1 MKIVYLN
8 PVGVLGGA
16 ERVLLSILGEVR
28 RHRPEAELVLV
39 AGTDGPLL
47 ERAHGL
53 GVEPVLLPM
62 NQSVTELGDS
72 EWYRGV
78 GLRLDWLRRAGGM
91 LPSAWE
97 YASRLRHL
105 LGRLAPDLIHSNG
118 LKMHL
123 YAGLTRPAGV
133 PVVWHLHDFYGL
145 RFLAPLLLRSARR
158 GIRGAI
164 AVSKAVAR
172 DARYI
177 LPGLPIEVIY
187 NTVDTDI
194 FCPRLGDGAE
204 LDCLAGLPPLSPGAI
219 RVGLIATYAHWKGHD
234 VFLAAAARLAHA
246 SAAIG
251 TRFYIIGGPIYVTRA
266 QFTEARLRSRAAEF
280 GISDRVG
287 FVPFQLDTARVYR
300 TLDVVVHAST
310 LPEPFG
316 LTVAEAMACGRAVIV
331 SRAGGAAELFT
342 HDVDGIGVMPGD
354 VVGLA
359 DAIRRL
365 SADPDARSRLGTSAR
380 ATALRRFHPARL
392 GPQILGFYERVLKR
406 RRNSL
411 VS

>member
-1 MKIVYLN
+1 M
-8 PVGVLGGA
+8 
-16 ERVLLSILGEVR
+16 LGEVR
-28 RHRPEAELVLV
+28 RHRPEVKLILV

-47 ERAHGL
+47 ERARGL
-53 GVEPVLLPM
+53 GVEPILLPM
-62 NQSVTELGDS
+62 NQSVAELGDS
-72 EWYRGV
+72 EWYP
-78 GLRLDWLRRAGGM
+78 GLGFQLGWLRRAGSM
-91 LPSAWE
+91 LPFAWG
-97 YASRLRHL
+97 YAFRLRHL

-133 PVVWHLHDFYGL
+133 PVIWHLHDFYGL
-145 RFLAPLLLRSARR
+145 RLLAPLLLRSARR

-177 LPGLPIEVIY
+177 LPGLPIELIY

-194 FCPRLGDGAE
+194 FCPKLGDVAE
-204 LDCLAGLPPLSPGAI
+204 LDCLAGLPPLSPGAV

-234 VFLAAAARLAHA
+234 VFLAAASHLAHA

-251 TRFYIIGGPIYVTRA
+251 TRFYIIGGPIYATRA
-266 QFTEARLRSRAAEF
+266 QYTEAGLRGRAAIF
-280 GISDRVG
+280 GISDRIG
-287 FVPFQLDTARVYR
+287 FVPFQQNVVPVYR
-300 TLDVVVHAST
+300 ALDVVVHAST
-310 LPEPFG
+310 QPEPFG

-342 HDVDGIGVMPGD
+342 PDVDGVGIAPRD
-354 VVGLA
+354 VIGLA

-365 SADPDARSRLGTSAR
+365 SADPEARRRLGTGAR

-406 RRNSL
+406 RRNL
-411 VS
+411 LAL